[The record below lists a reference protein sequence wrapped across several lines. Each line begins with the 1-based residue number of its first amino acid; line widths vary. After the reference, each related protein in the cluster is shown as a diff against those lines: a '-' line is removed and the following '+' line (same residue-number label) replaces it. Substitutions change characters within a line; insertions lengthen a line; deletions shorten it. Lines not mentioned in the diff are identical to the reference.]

1 MAVPAAVATGMPWYS
16 CLSRV
21 QTDKVSSVTLAQ
33 DDHGT
38 TRASTDTTRTK
49 RSTPSRLSPSDGAR
63 TAKTAV
69 SSLRQQLS
77 RHSRNS
83 KRGSVSEI
91 FRRTGSNAS
100 SLRGAMGPDAYY
112 RNSVDLGGISSP
124 LTHEQEQNKDKDSAT
139 SIPLPSSPIAIP
151 SPQLPTLKLDFGPP
165 ALLSPFEGMK
175 EADLA
180 DIKVLQD
187 PKNITC
193 GVPSS
198 HHLPWDCGKQ
208 GPRVL
213 EHRNAVTT
221 ASSTESGLKTISS
234 QLAPFSLLQS
244 PFVERDDPFG
254 RESPMPGTT
263 LCLEVDDATKE
274 RPNEALP
281 SYGECIRPVGM
292 DHGDRSTTTTKH
304 DDEAAGD
311 GGNNKMQAEKECSP
325 PSPLAVFQF
334 EEQASRAHCN
344 EKRRKE
350 SSNTEL
356 VSVLPTQD
364 TKDHPQPPQASDN
377 MPPPVQLYP
386 GLMQRFGGP
395 GPGMLAGDARDGR
408 SDSMRTQVPDSPRS
422 DQDCDLKD
430 ALDNF
435 DSLESDL
442 KDSEGKSSTV
452 LRKDSLIDNI
462 EQTIPQHGPPS
473 PTRTVRLPLRPK
485 APLTKHTS
493 HDSMIFR
500 PILDRLAAKKLD
512 ILRPGSDPT
521 LRQRYFP
528 HVLVDASNNAQ
539 FPRQTS
545 LDSDGS
551 KTSEDSNDDSG
562 IFERAVEPVSPL
574 HIRKQPGVSPAK
586 NVPSPRTPKD
596 NADPQTPG
604 SSPFRTPSMGDRQL
618 FEMQRAERNARY
630 NAIHSG
636 SCVFNGDF
644 DFQLADFDHAGPGSR
659 GSTPGRNSME
669 GGSEGSGSPSRSE
682 RAVPA

>member
-1 MAVPAAVATGMPWYS
+1 MPWCS

-21 QTDKVSSVTLAQ
+21 QTDRFSSVTLAQ
-33 DDHGT
+33 DDHDT
-38 TRASTDTTRTK
+38 IRASTDTTRTK
-49 RSTPSRLSPSDGAR
+49 RSTPSRLSPRDGAA

-77 RHSRNS
+77 RHSRTS
-83 KRGSVSEI
+83 KRGSVSEV

-100 SLRGAMGPDAYY
+100 SLRGAKGPDAYY

-124 LTHEQEQNKDKDSAT
+124 LTQEQEQNKDKDSAT

-208 GPRVL
+208 DPRVV
-213 EHRNAVTT
+213 EHRNAATA
-221 ASSTESGLKTISS
+221 ASSTESGLKTASS
-234 QLAPFSLLQS
+234 QLAPFSLLSS

-274 RPNEALP
+274 RPNETLP
-281 SYGECIRPVGM
+281 SYGDCIRPAGM
-292 DHGDRSTTTTKH
+292 DLGEGSTATTKH
-304 DDEAAGD
+304 GEEAAGD
-311 GGNNKMQAEKECSP
+311 VENSKKQNKKEYP
-325 PSPLAVFQF
+325 PSSPLAVFQF
-334 EEQASRAHCN
+334 EEPASGAHCN
-344 EKRRKE
+344 KKRHNE
-350 SSNTEL
+350 NSNADL
-356 VSVLPTQD
+356 VNVLPTQD
-364 TKDHPQPPQASDN
+364 TKDLPQPSQASDS
-377 MPPPVQLYP
+377 MPPPAQLYP
-386 GLMQRFGGP
+386 GIIQRIGGP
-395 GPGMLAGDARDGR
+395 GPCMLAGDAKDGR
-408 SDSMRTQVPDSPRS
+408 SDSLRTQVPDSPRS
-422 DQDCDLKD
+422 DKDCDLQD
-430 ALDNF
+430 AL
-435 DSLESDL
+435 
-442 KDSEGKSSTV
+442 EGFKAVETGVNDCEENGSTA

-462 EQTIPQHGPPS
+462 EQTIHQHGPPS

-485 APLTKHTS
+485 APLTKPSS

-500 PILDRLAAKKLD
+500 PILDRLAAKKLG

-521 LRQRYFP
+521 LRQRYYP
-528 HVLVDASNNAQ
+528 HVLIDASNHAQ

-545 LDSDGS
+545 LDSRGS
-551 KTSEDSNDDSG
+551 KTSEESNDNSG

-574 HIRKQPGVSPAK
+574 HIRKQSGVSPAK
-586 NVPSPRTPKD
+586 NAPSPRTPKD

-604 SSPFRTPSMGDRQL
+604 SSPYRTPSMGDRQL

-669 GGSEGSGSPSRSE
+669 GGSEGSVSPSRSE